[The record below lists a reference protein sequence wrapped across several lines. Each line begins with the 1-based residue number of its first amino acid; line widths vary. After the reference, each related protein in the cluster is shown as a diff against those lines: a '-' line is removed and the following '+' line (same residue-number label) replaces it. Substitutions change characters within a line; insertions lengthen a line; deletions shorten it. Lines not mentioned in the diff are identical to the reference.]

1 MNNINIIVRKSN
13 ENDINQLREL
23 FYNIRL
29 SEFVWSKTNEI
40 TLQDFDKVTEG
51 EVIFVAVIGNEVI
64 GFASIWVEDKFIH
77 NLFINKEYRKL
88 GVGKLLVDA
97 VKLDY
102 GTPLTLKWV
111 KQNQNAV
118 DFYKHNGWIILKEE
132 PDEEGSYYLM
142 SLLN

>member
-1 MNNINIIVRKSN
+1 MNNINITIRKSN
-13 ENDINQLREL
+13 ENDIKELREL
-23 FYNIRL
+23 FFNIRIR
-29 SEFVWSKTNEI
+29 EFSWSKTNEI

-51 EVIFVAVIGNEVI
+51 EVIFVADIGNKVI

-97 VKLDY
+97 VKLKY
-102 GTPLTLKWV
+102 GTPLTLKCV
-111 KQNQNAV
+111 KLNQNAV
-118 DFYKHNGWIILKEE
+118 NFYNHNGWIILKEE
-132 PDEEGSYYLM
+132 LDEEGAYYLM